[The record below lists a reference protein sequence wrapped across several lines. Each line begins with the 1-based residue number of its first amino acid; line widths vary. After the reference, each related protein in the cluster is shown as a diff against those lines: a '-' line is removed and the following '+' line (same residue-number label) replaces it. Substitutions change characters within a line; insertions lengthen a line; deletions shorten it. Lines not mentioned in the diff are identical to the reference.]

1 MMLNKGNV
9 NEKVVC
15 QMAPPAFVR
24 ALGGVPVGNSCV
36 QVTCVV
42 HAPVAGPLHAS
53 LPCQR
58 SFLSPLPDVPPL
70 FEPPK
75 RRYVVE
81 STGTRVT
88 PVLRPMPPLRVTK
101 LPFGSLHGKAVFLVG
116 LVFGELAKPA

>member
-1 MMLNKGNV
+1 MLNKGNV

-24 ALGGVPVGNSCV
+24 NVGGVPVGDSCV

-53 LPCQR
+53 FPCQR
-58 SFLSPLPDVPPL
+58 SFLSPLPNVPPL

-75 RRYVVE
+75 RRKVVE
-81 STGTRVT
+81 STGTSVA
-88 PVLRPMPPLRVTK
+88 PVLNPMPPVAVTRAP
-101 LPFGSLHGKAVFLVG
+101 LGSLT
-116 LVFGELAKPA
+116 PA